1 MLYNTR
7 EELSFDDY
15 KPVNYSLKDYS
26 LEQLKALS
34 SNLEQAVENAYLS
47 GSDLLA
53 MAINN
58 DLRKVDLYI
67 KMKSRKQDKNKQ

>member
-1 MLYNTR
+1 MLYDTR
-7 EELSFDDY
+7 KELSFDDY

-26 LEQLKALS
+26 LEQLEALS
-34 SNLEQAVENAYLS
+34 GNLEQAVENAYLS

-53 MAINN
+53 MAIDN

-67 KMKSRKQDKNKQ
+67 KMKSRKQDKNKK